1 MTMINS
7 YLGEVIHHLRG
18 GRVRKFCPEGK
29 TFSVHEGALIK
40 ANPIER
46 IGQGGYSARLFVGLK
61 VGRKLKWKIA
71 DVVKIVWDVRER
83 QKQAPDASILAQSGI
98 YKDMKGRRIV
108 EPSVQV
114 IVIDFAGLSKDQ
126 FTHEMETLAETLRKR
141 LEQET
146 VILEIQNRGVIEDVY
161 SVTE

>member
-1 MTMINS
+1 M
-7 YLGEVIHHLRG
+7 IHHAHLG
-18 GRVRKFCPEGK
+18 KVVHHLKNGRVREFTPKGK
-29 TFSVHEGALIK
+29 IFTVSGGKLAK
-40 ANPIER
+40 QNPIER

-83 QKQAPDASILAQSGI
+83 QKATPDASILAQSGI

-108 EPSVQV
+108 EPSVQ
-114 IVIDFAGLSKDQ
+114 IIILDFSGQPKEVFVYQ
-126 FTHEMETLAETLRKR
+126 MQTLGEALCRE

-146 VILEIQNRGVIEDVY
+146 VILEIQNKGVIEDVY
-161 SVTE
+161 TVKA